1 MKIGDL
7 KDQLADLDA
16 ERAELKA
23 QRDIILGQITEEE
36 KIKAELM
43 GELEKIN
50 AELAGLI
57 K

>member
-23 QRDIILGQITEEE
+23 KRDIILGQITEEE